1 MEKNSAQQQDKF
13 LFIGT
18 DEQTAK
24 SAPVKGVSPPI
35 FLTDVYPTYFC
46 PRDVE
51 RWGIIS
57 VNLKYLD
64 MPSPYPHNSK
74 HKWQKSLDTCG
85 LCTYHT
91 LIPPTAI
98 EKVMIYTPYG
108 KHSNSLITELLL
120 AQTDPRLLTTKE
132 HKLNYDKNLCLTKWL
147 NGEEVLVDSFEL
159 CFINYKA
166 LDEVR
171 DKIHNKSG
179 LDIYYIRA
187 EEKKRRKIQ

>member
-1 MEKNSAQQQDKF
+1 MEKNTQQQQDRF

-18 DEQTAK
+18 DEPTAK
-24 SAPVKGVSPPI
+24 SAPVKGFSPPI

-57 VNLKYLD
+57 VNLKFIG

-74 HKWQKSLDTCG
+74 YKWQKSLDACG
-85 LCTYHT
+85 LCTYHH
-91 LIPPTAI
+91 LIPPNAI

-108 KHSNSLITELLL
+108 KHSNDLITELLL
-120 AQTDPRLLTTKE
+120 AQPDPRQLTSKE
-132 HKLNYDKNLCLTKWL
+132 HKSKYDMNLCLTKWL
-147 NGEEVLVDSFEL
+147 NGEEVLAEDFAN
-159 CFINYKA
+159 CFSNYKEFD
-166 LDEVR
+166 LVR
-171 DKIHNKSG
+171 DKLHNKSG

-187 EEKKRRKIQ
+187 EEKKRRKAP

>member
-1 MEKNSAQQQDKF
+1 MEKNLQQQQDKF

-24 SAPVKGVSPPI
+24 SAPVKGVNLPI

-57 VNLKYLD
+57 VNLKYLG
-64 MPSPYPHNSK
+64 MPNPYPHNAK
-74 HKWQKSLDTCG
+74 YKWQKSLETCG
-85 LCTYHT
+85 LCTYHH

-108 KHSNSLITELLL
+108 KHSNDLITELLL
-120 AQTDPRLLTTKE
+120 AQPDPRHLTTKA
-132 HKLNYDKNLCLTKWL
+132 HKSKYENNLCLTKWL
-147 NGEEVLVDSFEL
+147 NGEEVTADSFES
-159 CFINYKA
+159 CFTYK
-166 LDEVR
+166 ESVK

-187 EEKKRRKIQ
+187 EEKKRRKVQ